1 MSKQPEDNYNQTC
14 DAMDQLS
21 EHLNPIEAPRMPS
34 CVRPYLV
41 TIRAIVIDHDFTDG
55 TGIGSSTSPED
66 WDLQA
71 LYEEIDR
78 AGGLIDVE
86 AVELVP
92 KVTP

>member
-1 MSKQPEDNYNQTC
+1 MSKKTEDNYARTC
-14 DAMDQLS
+14 EAMDQLS
-21 EHLNPIEAPRMPS
+21 EDLNPTEAPRMPS
-34 CVRPYLV
+34 CVKPYLV
-41 TIRAIVIDHDFTDG
+41 TIRAIVIDHDFTAG
-55 TGIGSSTSPED
+55 TGIGSSTSPEN

-92 KVTP
+92 KVTQ

>member
-1 MSKQPEDNYNQTC
+1 MSKKPKDNYAQTC
-14 DAMDQLS
+14 EAMNQLS
-21 EHLNPIEAPRMPS
+21 EDLNPIEAPRMPS
-34 CVRPYLV
+34 CVKPYLV
-41 TIRAIVIDHDFTDG
+41 TIRAIVIDHDFTVG
-55 TGIGSSTSPED
+55 GGSHTPEN

-92 KVTP
+92 KAQP

>member
-1 MSKQPEDNYNQTC
+1 MSDDKQPKQPEQAT
-14 DAMDQLS
+14 Q
-21 EHLNPIEAPRMPS
+21 EGPRMPS

-41 TIRAIVIDHDFTDG
+41 TIRAIVIDHDFTVGGG
-55 TGIGSSTSPED
+55 TVTPES

-92 KVTP
+92 KVQL